1 MPSSNTVT
9 ITTGVT
15 AVAAILGLWWSIET
29 KLEAAIQQSTDLIT
43 QQIVRDVTQLAELH
57 IADLEVR
64 SRILSREIASY
75 HLPDKAPERLYI
87 LRDALTS
94 QISETKEKTW

>member
-9 ITTGVT
+9 VTTGVT
-15 AVAAILGLWWSIET
+15 AIAAILGLWWSIES
-29 KLEAAIQQSTDLIT
+29 KLEYAIQQSTDLIT
-43 QQIVRDVTQLAELH
+43 KQIVRDATQLAELH

-75 HLPDKAPERLYI
+75 PHNTAPERLFI
-87 LRDALTS
+87 LRDALRS
-94 QISETKEKTW
+94 QIQETKEKKW

>member
-1 MPSSNTVT
+1 MPSPNTVT

-43 QQIVRDVTQLAELH
+43 KQIVRDVTQLAELH

-75 HLPDKAPERLYI
+75 HNNKAPERLFI
-87 LRDALTS
+87 LRDALNS
-94 QISETKEKTW
+94 QIQETKEKTW